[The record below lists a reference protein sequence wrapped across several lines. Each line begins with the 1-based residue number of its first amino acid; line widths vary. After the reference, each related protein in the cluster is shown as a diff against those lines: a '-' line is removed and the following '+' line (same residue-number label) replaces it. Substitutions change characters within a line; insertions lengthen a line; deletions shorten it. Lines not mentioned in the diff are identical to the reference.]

1 MMHGQKNIKLF
12 TFIYLLVSL
21 PILSTTANTVQLQS
35 VRDLQ
40 DLILRDFEKRAQM
53 NNNNK

>member
-12 TFIYLLVSL
+12 TFVYLLVSL
-21 PILSTTANTVQLQS
+21 PILSTTANTLQLQS

-40 DLILRDFEKRAQM
+40 DLILRDFEKCAQM
-53 NNNNK
+53 NNNK